1 MKRRPH
7 HLRPPEAVVGVEVE
21 VEDVVVDVD
30 VDGVEAGDEE
40 GEEGVK
46 ELQRR
51 RVELTGT

>member
-1 MKRRPH
+1 MHLHVYVVRVRMKRRPH
-7 HLRPPEAVVGVEVE
+7 HLRPPEAVV
-21 VEDVVVDVD
+21 VD

>member
-21 VEDVVVDVD
+21 VEDVVVD